1 MKKKIVRTLEST
13 WRAFSRRSGMMS
25 SLTRSFRFAIVVL
38 NWVEEMRGAIDDAP
52 FFVEDD

>member
-25 SLTRSFRFAIVVL
+25 SLTSSFRFAIVVL
-38 NWVEEMRGAIDDAP
+38 NWVEEPEATDDAP